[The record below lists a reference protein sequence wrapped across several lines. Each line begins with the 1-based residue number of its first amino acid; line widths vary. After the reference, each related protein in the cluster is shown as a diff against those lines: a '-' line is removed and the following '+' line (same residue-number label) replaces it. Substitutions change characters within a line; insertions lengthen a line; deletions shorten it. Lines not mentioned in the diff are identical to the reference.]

1 MIKIKIFYS
10 CRTRVVR
17 VALVLHLCRIR
28 IARVALL
35 SLVSGTRVVI

>member
-1 MIKIKIFYS
+1 MIKIKTFYS
-10 CRTRVVR
+10 RRTRVVR
-17 VALVLHLCRIR
+17 VALVSHLCRIR